1 MPARRQ
7 CAVQTE
13 SQGLTLSAL
22 IPTVL
27 ILATLLSFPGTGE
40 TSQASPAT
48 VRGTVQD
55 QAGAPV
61 PGATVTANNLG
72 TGQSRTVSS
81 DAEGQFEI
89 LQLAPGAYE
98 VQASQ
103 SGFSAKTQ
111 GDLQLAAGQLATLDL
126 VLEPAP
132 EASSATSAITANLIR
147 EDQLIGLPL
156 NGRSYSQLAT
166 LQAGVADPVG
176 SSAAQGG
183 GSGSLTVAG
192 GRSSANNFL
201 LDGTNVMDTSN
212 RIPLSAAGVQLG
224 ADAVLQVHVF
234 SPQYGA
240 EYGRGS
246 GGVLNSI
253 TRSGTNEFHGAFFEY
268 FRNSKLDA
276 RNFFNPGPEPL
287 PFKRNQFGFTL
298 SGPIRRE
305 KTYFMGSFE
314 GMRNRLTTP
323 QIDFF
328 PDEQARRGPVAPTI
342 APYLAL
348 FPLPNGGSIGGGIG
362 INSASQFLPTDE
374 NFFTVR
380 LDHSIS
386 ERDSLFARYTFD
398 DATSTSPQRVFL
410 WRTETL
416 SRQQYLT
423 LNATHIFNPSFL
435 TSFRFGYT
443 RPTNAVDTLSLI
455 EIPRSLFFVPGAPQF
470 GQISIP
476 GLDSFGPLFVTPE
489 ANIMNSFQFADDV
502 VIQRGAHA
510 LKFGFEAHRYRWDVF
525 NGFRKGAVWSFN
537 SLESF
542 LQGGPEGTNL
552 DVALPGSDNRRAFRQ
567 TLAGFYAQDEY
578 TINPNFQINLG
589 LRYEFATIIRDRDGK
604 TSFLPDPVHDQAL
617 QIGPMLNDNPSLR
630 SLAPRLGITWS
641 PRSSPSTVLRA
652 GFGIYY
658 DQLLEY
664 VVDLQKNSAPFY
676 KRAVRVNFDS
686 STTFPDATAA
696 AAGTSFQAEILDYR
710 HMTTPMVLRYNVAL
724 QQELASGWSLQ
735 ASYVGAKGNHLF
747 RGYEANLYPDPVAQ
761 ADGSLFFPPNSGP
774 INPAFGA
781 IAITSSDAQS
791 LYNSLQ
797 LSANRRLSRGISLR
811 ASYTYSKSV
820 DDASTSFTG
829 TSAAAARQYPLM
841 RTLDRGL
848 SDFDIRHRLVLNYF
862 YTLPVGTGQRWWK
875 SGVLSHILGGWRLGG
890 IMRFRSGTPFHP
902 QINVRTPGF
911 LFAANRPDLLPGR
924 SNNPILGDPKQYFDP
939 SVYSVPTPGTLG
951 NAGRNTIIG
960 PRVFNLDV
968 SLQKEF
974 LLDAKRRLEFRAEFF
989 NLPNHT
995 NFAAPR
1001 GGSAIVFSGAF
1012 RGVDPITGLLDPI
1025 VGRKPGRN
1033 PTAGR
1038 ITSLATPPRQ
1048 IQFALRLSF

>member
-1 MPARRQ
+1 MPARHQ
-7 CAVQTE
+7 GAVQLE
-13 SQGLTLSAL
+13 RQGSALAAL
-22 IPTVL
+22 IPAVL
-27 ILATLLSFPGTGE
+27 ILAALLFLPGTGE
-40 TSQASPAT
+40 AAQTSPAT
-48 VRGTVQD
+48 VHGTVQD

-61 PGATVTANNLG
+61 PGATVTVKNLE

-98 VQASQ
+98 VQASK

-111 GDLQLAAGQLATLDL
+111 GDLQLAAGQSATLDL
-126 VLEPAP
+126 VLEPSP
-132 EASSATSAITANLIR
+132 EAPSGATANLIR
-147 EDQLIGLPL
+147 EEQLIGLPL

-212 RIPLSAAGVQLG
+212 RVPLSAAGVQLG
-224 ADAVLQVHVF
+224 ADAVLQIHVF

-246 GGVLNSI
+246 GGVLNSV

-268 FRNSKLDA
+268 FRNSNLDA

-298 SGPIRRE
+298 SGPLRRE
-305 KTYFMGSFE
+305 KTYVMGNFE
-314 GMRNRLTTP
+314 GMRNRKTEP

-328 PDEQARRGPVAPTI
+328 PDEQARQGMITGSSGEVLRIIPVHPSVR
-342 APYLAL
+342 PYLSL
-348 FPLPNGGSIGGGIG
+348 FPIPNDLRLGGGVG
-362 INSASQFLPTDE
+362 RNVASQFLPTHE

-386 ERDSLFARYTFD
+386 ERDSFFARYTFD

-423 LNATHIFNPSFL
+423 LNATHIFNPSLL

-443 RPTNAVDTLSLI
+443 RPTNAVDTLSSI
-455 EIPRSLFFVPGAPQF
+455 EIPRSLFFVSGAPQF

-502 VIQRGAHA
+502 VVQRGAHA
-510 LKFGFEAHRYRWDVF
+510 LKFGFEVHRYRWDVF

-542 LQGGPEGTNL
+542 LQGGPKGTNL
-552 DVALPGSDNRRAFRQ
+552 DVALPGSDNRKAFRQ
-567 TLAGFYAQDEY
+567 TLAGFYVQDAY
-578 TINPNFQINLG
+578 TVNSRFQLNLG

-604 TSFLPDPVHDQAL
+604 TSFLPDPVHDSVL
-617 QIGPMLNDNPSLR
+617 QIGPILNDNPSLR
-630 SLAPRLGITWS
+630 SLAPRLGISWS
-641 PRSSPSTVLRA
+641 PRSSPNTALRA

-686 STTFPDATAA
+686 STTFPDAAAA
-696 AAGTSFQAEILDYR
+696 AAGITSQAEILDYR
-710 HMTTPMVLRYNVAL
+710 HMTTPIVLRYNFAL
-724 QQELASGWSLQ
+724 QQELAGGWLLQ

-747 RGYEANLYPDPVAQ
+747 RGYEANLYPDPVVQ

-791 LYNSLQ
+791 FYNSLQ
-797 LSANRRLSRGISLR
+797 LSANRSLSEGISLR

-829 TSAAAARQYPLM
+829 TSAGAARQYPLM
-841 RTLDRGL
+841 RTLDRSL
-848 SDFDIRHRLVLNYF
+848 SDFDIRHRLVINYF
-862 YTLPVGTGQRWWK
+862 YTLPVGSGQRWWK
-875 SGVLSHILGGWRLGG
+875 SGILAHVLGGWRLGG
-890 IMRFRSGTPFHP
+890 IVRFRSGTPFHP
-902 QINVRTPGF
+902 SVNFRTPGF
-911 LFAANRPDLLPGR
+911 LFSANRPNLLPGR
-924 SNNPILGDPKQYFDP
+924 SNNPILGGPERYFDP
-939 SVYSVPTPGTLG
+939 SVYSVPPPGTLG

-960 PRVFNLDV
+960 PSVFNLDV

-974 LLDAKRRLEFRAEFF
+974 LLDAKRKIQFRAEFF
-989 NLPNHT
+989 NLPNHP
-995 NFAAPR
+995 NFAVPR
-1001 GGSAIVFSGAF
+1001 RGSTDVSSGAAS
-1012 RGVDPITGLLDPI
+1012 
-1025 VGRKPGRN
+1025 

-1038 ITSLATPPRQ
+1038 ITSTVTPPRQ